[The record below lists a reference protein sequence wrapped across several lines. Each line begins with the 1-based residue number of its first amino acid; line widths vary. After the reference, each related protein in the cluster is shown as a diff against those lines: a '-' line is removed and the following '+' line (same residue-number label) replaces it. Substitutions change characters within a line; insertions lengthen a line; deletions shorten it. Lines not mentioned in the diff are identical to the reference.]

1 MKRYAVASV
10 AGVISLLAVAA
21 AASPVQAQFMKQ
33 IEQGLLG
40 GQSQNQMPG
49 MLPGQQNTAGFG
61 QTQNANLV
69 GNVNLPQGQ
78 YLMTNVQTNQAFYV
92 MVQNGQMFLSGDA
105 SMQPA
110 VPGAQTM
117 PPQQGGM
124 GGFMKGGFGSLLK
137 NELQQRQQQQQ
148 AVPGQ

>member
-10 AGVISLLAVAA
+10 AGVISLLAAA
-21 AASPVQAQFMKQ
+21 VAASPVQAQLMKQ

-40 GQSQNQMPG
+40 GQSQNQMSG
-49 MLPGQQNTAGFG
+49 MLPGQQNSAGFG

-92 MVQNGQMFLSGDA
+92 MVQNGQMYLSGDPNVQ
-105 SMQPA
+105 SA
-110 VPGAQTM
+110 VPGVQTV
-117 PPQQGGM
+117 PPQQGGI
-124 GGFMKGGFGSLLK
+124 GGLMKGGFGNLLK
-137 NELQQRQQQQQ
+137 NEWQQRQQQQQ
-148 AVPGQ
+148 AIPGQ